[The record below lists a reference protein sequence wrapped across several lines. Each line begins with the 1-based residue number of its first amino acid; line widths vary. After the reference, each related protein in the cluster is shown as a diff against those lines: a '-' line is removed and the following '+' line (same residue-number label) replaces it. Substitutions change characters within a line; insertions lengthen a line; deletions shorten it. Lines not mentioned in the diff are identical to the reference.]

1 MIVSKN
7 PVDYEPLPT
16 GLQPAICIA
25 VYDLG
30 LQKGYMDKIQHKLVI
45 LWELEARRETDGEH
59 FLATKKYTACLD
71 ERATLTA
78 DLQSWRGRAFT
89 PEELQGFDLD
99 KILGKPCQLNL
110 VQVTKANGDPF
121 VEVAAVLPPL
131 RGWPGFTPE
140 TDPGFVPAWVATAI
154 EHQLEAPD
162 QAAGRSAPGVA
173 PDERAEYMARSGSS
187 GRGAPPTF

>member
-45 LWELEARRETDGEH
+45 LWELEARRETDGER

-89 PEELQGFDLD
+89 PEELQGFDMD
-99 KILGKPCQLNL
+99 KILVKPCQLNL
-110 VQVTKANGDPF
+110 VQVTKTNGDPF

-154 EHQLEAPD
+154 AQQLEAPD
-162 QAAGRSAPGVA
+162 QAAGPA
-173 PDERAEYMARSGSS
+173 PDGRAEYMERSGSS

>member
-25 VYDLG
+25 YYDLG
-30 LQKGYMDKIQHKLVI
+30 LQKGYMDKVQHKLVI

-59 FLATKKYTACLD
+59 FLATKKYTACLE

-78 DLQSWRGRAFT
+78 DLQSWRGLAFT

-99 KILGKPCQLNL
+99 KILIKPCQLNL
-110 VQVTKANGDPF
+110 VQIAKTNGDPF
-121 VEVAAVLPPL
+121 VEVSAVLPPP
-131 RGWPGFTPE
+131 RGWQAFAPE
-140 TDPGFVPAWVATAI
+140 TDPGFVPALVATAI
-154 EHQLEAPD
+154 AQQLEAPEPS
-162 QAAGRSAPGVA
+162 GA
-173 PDERAEYMARSGSS
+173 PDGRAEYMDRSGSS
-187 GRGAPPTF
+187 GRGVPPTF